1 MDQKVQKMNKRI
13 INSENAYAAI
23 GGYAQAIEV
32 SNFSRLVYVSGQ
44 VPVTVKGETPT
55 DFRQQAMLVWK
66 NIECQLEVVGLTL
79 SDIVKHTT
87 YLSDRRY
94 RDLNSE
100 VRREVL
106 GDHKAA
112 LTVIITD
119 VYDESWLLEV
129 EVIAAV

>member
-1 MDQKVQKMNKRI
+1 MNKRI

-44 VPVTVKGETPT
+44 VPVTAKGETPT

-106 GDHKAA
+106 GDHQAA

>member
-1 MDQKVQKMNKRI
+1 MNKRI